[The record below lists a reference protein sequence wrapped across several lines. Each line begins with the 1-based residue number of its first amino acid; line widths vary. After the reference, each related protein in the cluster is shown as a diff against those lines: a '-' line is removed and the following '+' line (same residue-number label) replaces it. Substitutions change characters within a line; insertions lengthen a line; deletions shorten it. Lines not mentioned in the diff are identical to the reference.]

1 MLFRSA
7 SEIFGIPFST
17 PGEKEYNN
25 IAFTTLWD
33 NYPTSINI
41 PLNGKASKAYFLI
54 AASTYYM
61 QSHIVNGEIKIEYTD
76 GQKEVLKLILPDNL
90 IPLDQDI
97 FVDGYAFN
105 TKDPRPWRVRLK
117 TGDVSKYHAG
127 ELGKTISNNPI
138 SIDGGMATMLD
149 LPLNPVKELKSLSL
163 ETTANEVVIGLMGV
177 TLVK

>member
-1 MLFRSA
+1 
-7 SEIFGIPFST
+7 
-17 PGEKEYNN
+17 
-25 IAFTTLWD
+25 
-33 NYPTSINI
+33 
-41 PLNGKASKAYFLI
+41 
-54 AASTYYM
+54 M

-138 SIDGGMATMLD
+138 Y
-149 LPLNPVKELKSLSL
+149 
-163 ETTANEVVIGLMGV
+163 
-177 TLVK
+177 

>member
-1 MLFRSA
+1 MD
-7 SEIFGIPFST
+7 
-17 PGEKEYNN
+17 K
-25 IAFTTLWD
+25 
-33 NYPTSINI
+33 
-41 PLNGKASKAYFLI
+41 
-54 AASTYYM
+54 
-61 QSHIVNGEIKIEYTD
+61 
-76 GQKEVLKLILPDNL
+76 KEVLKLILPDNL